1 MDLLDEIRK
10 KAALKN
16 KTIVLPEGT
25 EPRTLRAVKSIVG
38 QQIARPILLGDEDEI
53 RITALKYEADL
64 SGCQIVNPETE
75 DSLEY
80 FTEIYYE
87 MRKAKGIK
95 REMAKEIMK
104 DPLYFA
110 SMMVKVGYADGEV
123 AGARNTTSNVLR
135 PALQILRTE
144 PGIASISG
152 AIIMVVPDCEYG
164 ENGVFVFADCGVTPV
179 PTAHQMAESAWLSS
193 RTAFDICGIK
203 DPRVGMLSF
212 STKGSASHP
221 VVEKV
226 AHAVEICKERFPDLL
241 VDGEFQ
247 ADAAIIPEVA
257 DIKAPGSAIG
267 GQCNVLVFPNLQA
280 GNICYKLVQRLARAE
295 AIGPILQGISQPVND
310 LSRGCSVDDIV
321 NVVAITALQ
330 A

>member
-1 MDLLDEIRK
+1 MDLLGEIRRR
-10 KAALKN
+10 AALSN
-16 KTIVLPEGT
+16 KTIVLPEGN
-25 EPRTLRAVKSIVG
+25 EPRTLQAIKSIVD
-38 QQIARPILLGDEDEI
+38 QKIARPILLGDEEEI
-53 RITALKYEADL
+53 RMVALKYEADI
-64 SGCQIVNPETE
+64 SGCEIVNPVNE
-75 DSLEY
+75 DSLDY

-87 MRKAKGIK
+87 MRKTKGID
-95 REMAKEIMK
+95 REMAREIMK

-123 AGARNTTSNVLR
+123 AGASNTTSNVLR
-135 PALQILRTE
+135 PALQILKTE

-152 AIIMVVPDCEYG
+152 ALVMVIPNCEYG
-164 ENGVFVFADCGVTPV
+164 ENGIIVFADCGVTPV
-179 PTAHQMAESAWLSS
+179 PTAEQMAEAAWLSA
-193 RTAFDICGIK
+193 RTAFNICGIK
-203 DPRVGMLSF
+203 NPRVGMLSF

-257 DIKAPGSAIG
+257 AIKAPGSSIAG
-267 GQCNVLVFPNLQA
+267 KCNVLIFPNLQA
-280 GNICYKLVQRLARAE
+280 GNICYKLVQRLANAQ
-295 AIGPILQGISQPVND
+295 AVGPILQGISQPVND
-310 LSRGCSVDDIV
+310 LSRGCSVEDIV

-330 A
+330 G